1 MFPCDILKFYIYTDG
16 THTHTRAH
24 TDIHT
29 LHCSALH
36 LKFTYTFTF
45 TLHLHYIIF
54 TVIIYCIKC
63 ETHPWIKLQLL
74 RPPTHSSMLVNLRS
88 NSSNHRSNN
97 HRSDILHCVRTGFWD
112 MRLFFLF
119 FSFCRVP
126 LCCLLDK
133 DTPPWSL
140 LSLSHVEQKLS
151 KMFGSQ
157 GLFNCC
163 FRDNF
168 FSCFMARS
176 FVESKQRPFRYGA
189 FDIPVR

>member
-1 MFPCDILKFYIYTDG
+1 MPFAIVWWDYFNFEQNWPHGESFDFRSLMSMSSF
-16 THTHTRAH
+16 
-24 TDIHT
+24 
-29 LHCSALH
+29 SALIH
-36 LKFTYTFTF
+36 LVGFFARVGSVF
-45 TLHLHYIIF
+45 A
-54 TVIIYCIKC
+54 
-63 ETHPWIKLQLL
+63 
-74 RPPTHSSMLVNLRS
+74 LV
-88 NSSNHRSNN
+88 
-97 HRSDILHCVRTGFWD
+97 
-112 MRLFFLF
+112 FFLF